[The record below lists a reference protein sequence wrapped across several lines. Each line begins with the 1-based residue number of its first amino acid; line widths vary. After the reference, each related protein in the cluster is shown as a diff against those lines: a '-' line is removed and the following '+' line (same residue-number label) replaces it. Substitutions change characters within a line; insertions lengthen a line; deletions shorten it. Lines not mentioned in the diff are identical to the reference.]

1 MLVINP
7 AVNYNYFLPGY
18 LPRLTASLHSLL
30 TGIKSKNNKITII
43 TPVSDITSTLYLIT
57 SKTKMQK
64 MIYERETLLHHH
76 GQSYCLSTSKDW
88 SSHQWRHIISYN
100 FFTIGVIALAD
111 YQLIIFNSQT
121 DLFTCY
127 SWYMIINPTIW
138 RQIRCQPCHQT
149 REFLWLWTI
158 LYTFS

>member
-64 MIYERETLLHHH
+64 MIYERETL
-76 GQSYCLSTSKDW
+76 
-88 SSHQWRHIISYN
+88 
-100 FFTIGVIALAD
+100 
-111 YQLIIFNSQT
+111 
-121 DLFTCY
+121 
-127 SWYMIINPTIW
+127 
-138 RQIRCQPCHQT
+138 
-149 REFLWLWTI
+149 
-158 LYTFS
+158 